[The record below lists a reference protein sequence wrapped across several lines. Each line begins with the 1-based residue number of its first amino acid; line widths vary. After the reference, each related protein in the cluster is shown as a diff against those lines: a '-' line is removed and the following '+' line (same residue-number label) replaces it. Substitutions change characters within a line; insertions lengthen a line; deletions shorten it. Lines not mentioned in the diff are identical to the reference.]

1 MSVRLYLQFSKYVV
15 TNFFNEKFLF
25 YRLLVMNRE
34 FPDFFTEAN
43 LILNSC
49 NNYARDFIDDIR
61 RAKVTTEDSSEL
73 DIKDKYREICDHLQE
88 RS

>member
-1 MSVRLYLQFSKYVV
+1 MWSHIFFSKIR
-15 TNFFNEKFLF
+15 KF
-25 YRLLVMNRE
+25 RLLVMNRE

-73 DIKDKYREICDHLQE
+73 DIKDKYREICHHLQE
-88 RS
+88 RSRNP